1 MGTVLF
7 NILISDIE
15 SGVKYT
21 LSKFAD
27 GSKLSGAADT
37 REGRDNIQKDLNQ
50 LEKQAYEKLTKFNKA
65 KYKM

>member
-27 GSKLSGAADT
+27 GSKLSGAVDT
-37 REGRDNIQKDLNQ
+37 VESWDAIQRNLDR
-50 LEKQAYEKLTKFNKA
+50 
-65 KYKM
+65 